1 MFYFQNQLKDK
12 KFVELI
18 KLKSIFQHNQINS
31 QCRRKEYGDSVTEM
45 GIWKRWG
52 GTVVGKSGAQYQKK
66 GMQVNG
72 LRREQTKQRVEN

>member
-31 QCRRKEYGDSVTEM
+31 
-45 GIWKRWG
+45 
-52 GTVVGKSGAQYQKK
+52 
-66 GMQVNG
+66 
-72 LRREQTKQRVEN
+72 